1 MASSRL
7 RKVRGSHNALDM
19 DTESVAS
26 RAMQRENENSIRLCQ
41 RIWSGYTKFIRS
53 QCNKDRVIDSMFF
66 GSFFKREEKLDDV
79 GEDMKKNTSNYG
91 FIADIKK
98 QATYSEFKLVQ
109 NQENYAS
116 GSKAKVDQKE

>member
-26 RAMQRENENSIRLCQ
+26 KAMQRDNENSIRLCQ

-66 GSFFKREEKLDDV
+66 GSFFKREDKLDDV
-79 GEDMKKNTSNYG
+79 GEDMKKNTSKFFLEFRIFTFFGIPAELTIKFRMIPLYG
-91 FIADIKK
+91 
-98 QATYSEFKLVQ
+98 
-109 NQENYAS
+109 
-116 GSKAKVDQKE
+116 